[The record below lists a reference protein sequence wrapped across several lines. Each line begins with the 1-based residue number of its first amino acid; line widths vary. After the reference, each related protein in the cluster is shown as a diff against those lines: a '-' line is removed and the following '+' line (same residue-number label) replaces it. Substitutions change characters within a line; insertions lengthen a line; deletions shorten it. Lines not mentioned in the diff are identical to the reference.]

1 MEGGTA
7 PATLIFFIYREL
19 EGGGRSVRDL
29 GTKPNDIA
37 DLKYIGAFLSIG
49 IIGLRRKNNTF
60 AKKNGSQERFVLNF
74 SYLCLVADATDI
86 L

>member
-60 AKKNGSQERFVLNF
+60 AKKITVHKNVL
-74 SYLCLVADATDI
+74 C
-86 L
+86 

>member
-1 MEGGTA
+1 MDGGTA

-19 EGGGRSVRDL
+19 EGGGRSVGDL
-29 GTKPNDIA
+29 GIEPNSIA

-60 AKKNGSQERFVLNF
+60 AKKTVHKNVL
-74 SYLCLVADATDI
+74 C
-86 L
+86 

>member
-19 EGGGRSVRDL
+19 EGGCRSVGDL
-29 GTKPNDIA
+29 GTKPDSIA

-49 IIGLRRKNNTF
+49 IIGLRRKI
-60 AKKNGSQERFVLNF
+60 
-74 SYLCLVADATDI
+74 I
-86 L
+86 LLQG

>member
-19 EGGGRSVRDL
+19 EGGGRSVGDL
-29 GTKPNDIA
+29 GIEPNSIA

-49 IIGLRRKNNTF
+49 IIGLRRKIILLQ
-60 AKKNGSQERFVLNF
+60 KK
-74 SYLCLVADATDI
+74 
-86 L
+86 

>member
-1 MEGGTA
+1 MEGDTA

-19 EGGGRSVRDL
+19 EGGGRSVGDL
-29 GTKPNDIA
+29 GIEPNSIA

-60 AKKNGSQERFVLNF
+60 AKKTVHKNVL
-74 SYLCLVADATDI
+74 C
-86 L
+86 